1 MNIFSQ
7 KAKKQESW
15 DSKQILIASLL
26 QSIPISRNRPRCNDI
41 LLAYFEFPY
50 AFT

>member
-1 MNIFSQ
+1 MNIVSQ
-7 KAKKQESW
+7 KAKQQESQNC
-15 DSKQILIASLL
+15 KQMLIANPL